1 VRLAVV
7 RKAGEAAS
15 RCTNPH
21 CPALGREGLIH
32 FVSRDAMNIDGCGPA
47 VINQLIAAEL
57 VKDPAD
63 LYFLRKEQLT
73 ELERMGEKSAENL
86 LSAIEESKNQ
96 DFDKLLFALGIRHVG
111 AKVARLLAIEF
122 KSIDSLRRA
131 SPEELGSIKDIG
143 PKIAESVVSYL
154 SLPANQD
161 LLERLGKIGLH
172 LTLQKAQSAD
182 AASPLYGKTIVFTG
196 TMPNLD
202 RASAQAMAQEAGAKV
217 SGSVS
222 KRTDYVVAGAE
233 AGSKLKKAEELGV
246 AVLDES
252 EFLSLLRQ

>member
-1 VRLAVV
+1 MD
-7 RKAGEAAS
+7 
-15 RCTNPH
+15 T
-21 CPALGREGLIH
+21 
-32 FVSRDAMNIDGCGPA
+32 
-47 VINQLIAAEL
+47 
-57 VKDPAD
+57 
-63 LYFLRKEQLT
+63 
-73 ELERMGEKSAENL
+73 
-86 LSAIEESKNQ
+86 
-96 DFDKLLFALGIRHVG
+96 
-111 AKVARLLAIEF
+111 
-122 KSIDSLRRA
+122 LRRA
-131 SPEELGSIKDIG
+131 STEELGSIKDIG

-161 LLERLGKIGLH
+161 LLERLGKLGLN
-172 LTLQKAQSAD
+172 LTLQKAQAAD
-182 AASPLYGKTIVFTG
+182 AASRLYGKTIVFTG